1 MKNAVEQIKK
11 HLGIFK
17 STNCYYWI
25 AGGSIMSFFLD
36 KKPNDIDFFFEN
48 EEGVDEAV
56 KILRKRGFHVVRNID
71 FGKKLSKDD
80 LERLFDG
87 SDEDLAHD
95 VGGIN
100 SHIDRKTKLMDET
113 FVPRCM
119 R

>member
-1 MKNAVEQIKK
+1 MTISDRVGQMYKTDLVGKIVNRYFD
-11 HLGIFK
+11 LFK
-17 STNCYYWI
+17 T
-25 AGGSIMSFFLD
+25 LD
-36 KKPNDIDFFFEN
+36 VGYLPEKIDIHISM
-48 EEGVDEAV
+48 GYAP
-56 KILRKRGFHVVRNID
+56 
-71 FGKKLSKDD
+71 LSKGD